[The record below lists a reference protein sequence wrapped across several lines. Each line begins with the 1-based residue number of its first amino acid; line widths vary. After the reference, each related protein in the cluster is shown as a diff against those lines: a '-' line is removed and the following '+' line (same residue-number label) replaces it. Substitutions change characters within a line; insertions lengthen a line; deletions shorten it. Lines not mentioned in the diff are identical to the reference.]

1 MNFGYTEMSKRDAMP
16 RMKLGAI
23 ILVGGASSRM
33 GADKAGQ
40 DWGGRRAVDLVADL
54 ARACGADFV
63 LTAGRDYGLPFVAD
77 PVPLS
82 GPASGVLAG
91 AARLAREGASHV
103 LVLAVDA
110 PTLEARDLAPLL
122 AAPDPGAAFS
132 GFPVPLVAAIS
143 ALPADAAGW
152 PLRRLVEAAGLASIE
167 PSEGMEPRLRGFN
180 TPEDRAAALETWKR
194 R

>member
-1 MNFGYTEMSKRDAMP
+1 
-16 RMKLGAI
+16 MKLGGV

-40 DWGGRRAVDLVADL
+40 DWGGRRAVDLVAGL

-63 LTAGRDYGLPFVAD
+63 LTAGGDYGLPFVAD
-77 PVPLS
+77 PAPLS

-110 PTLEARDLAPLL
+110 PTLDASDLAPLL
-122 AAPDPGAAFS
+122 AAPDPGAAFT
-132 GFPVPLVAAIS
+132 GFPMPMVVAIG
-143 ALPADAAGW
+143 ALPADASGW
-152 PLRRLVEAAGLASIE
+152 PLRRLVEAANLALIDPAE
-167 PSEGMEPRLRGFN
+167 DVKPRLRGFN
-180 TPEDRAAALETWKR
+180 TPEERAAALEAWMR